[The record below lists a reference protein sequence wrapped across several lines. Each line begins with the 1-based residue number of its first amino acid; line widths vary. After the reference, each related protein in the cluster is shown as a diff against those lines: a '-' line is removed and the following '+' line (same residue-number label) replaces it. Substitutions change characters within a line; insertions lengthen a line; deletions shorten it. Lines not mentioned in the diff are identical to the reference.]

1 MRSDIA
7 ILITGLVAPGGCSA
21 APQHASRS
29 LDDLGREL
37 ARTICLGPPKA
48 VQRVKN
54 PHMPRQLDRL
64 ETRECAAGSST
75 LYVASEAAEPKVLAV
90 AVEVRAKSAGL
101 PPHLQIGEPIADALR
116 ALGEPQSRS
125 PESAVYS
132 LAFDSTDTVTLRA
145 TDGRISSLQWAWV
158 LD

>member
-1 MRSDIA
+1 MRNDVA
-7 ILITGLVAPGGCSA
+7 IVIIGLVALGGCSA

-29 LDDLGREL
+29 LDDLGRDL
-37 ARTICLGPPKA
+37 ARKICLGPPNA

-54 PHMPRQLDRL
+54 AHVTDQIDRL

-75 LYVASEAAEPKVLAV
+75 LYVSSEAAEPKVLAV

-101 PPHLQIGEPIADALR
+101 PPHLQVGAPIADALR
-116 ALGEPQSRS
+116 ELGEPNSLS
-125 PESAVYS
+125 PESAVYG

-145 TDGRISSLQWAWV
+145 AGGRISSLHWVWA